1 MSDNKTAA
9 PPFFPNRVE
18 EVRVESWNALNDQ
31 LYDDAWREPLGR
43 FRSRFVFR
51 GLCDASHDLTT
62 SLLRACG
69 TDEAAHLET
78 PLLRTFRRYAAHR
91 SALAQDSLWNWL
103 ALAQHHHL
111 PTRLLDWTYS
121 PFVALHFAT
130 ASDGDRDAVI
140 WCLDHAA
147 INAFLPPSLLEAL
160 EQERAN
166 VFTAEMLDAAA
177 RTLADFDALAPDPFV
192 AFLEPPSLD
201 ERIVNQFALF
211 SLMSSPVAR
220 LDAWLYDHPTLCRRV
235 ILPAALKA
243 EVRDKLDQANVTER
257 VLFPGLDGLSAWLK
271 RYYQPKRR
279 PAVASDGGDDGVALP

>member
-1 MSDNKTAA
+1 MPDDKNAA
-9 PPFFPNRVE
+9 PPSFSSNRVE

-51 GLCDASHDLTT
+51 GLCDASQDLTT
-62 SLLRACG
+62 SLLRACE
-69 TDEAAHLET
+69 TEEAANLET
-78 PLLRTFRRYAAHR
+78 PLLRTFRRYAAHQA
-91 SALAQDSLWNWL
+91 ALAQDSVWNWL

-130 ASDGDRDAVI
+130 ASDAARERDAVI

-147 INAFLPPSLLEAL
+147 TNAFLPPPLREAL
-160 EQERAN
+160 QQERAS
-166 VFTAEMLDAAA
+166 VFTAEMLDVAA
-177 RTLADFDALAPDPFV
+177 RTLADFDALAPQNPFV

-211 SLMSSPVAR
+211 ALMSSPVAR
-220 LDAWLYDHPTLCRRV
+220 LDDWLYDHPALCRRV
-235 ILPAALKA
+235 ILPAELKA

-279 PAVASDGGDDGVALP
+279 LDARDGF